1 MSEEKKNSLENL
13 EERLD
18 DEQSSISQ
26 IGFDDLLSIVL
37 LNLKWFAVSVV
48 ICLLIAG
55 AYLYWAKPSVT
66 VTGRMQLQV
75 SEKGGLSSSLAAIS
89 SSIPFGLGGKLGGSA
104 SGDVEMEIMKSTLMV
119 RDVVCDLDLHTE
131 YRLSKWGRSRLL
143 YRDQPIQV
151 SLDKAHL
158 EWFDKE
164 LPLTVHK
171 IELDVQKDAQGY
183 TVEGTLIENK
193 EETDLPSQTFA
204 KLPATIKTA
213 VGTLTISE
221 NQFLTPKQQSRY
233 VDGYTLKVSIVPPVV
248 AANTFLKNLEVD
260 PSSKTVTTIL
270 EITLKDENIMRG
282 IAFIDKLVEVYN
294 RRANEDKNERL
305 MKTDAF
311 VNERLAKVDAELGSS
326 DAAWENYKT
335 KFKVTDPKVDAQE
348 TMSMKS
354 GYETKLVELGAQLQI
369 VDYLSDYVNNPANRY
384 AMIPSNIGLD
394 KGSSISSVTEKY
406 NETVL
411 ERNRLLKSVS
421 EQSPQVQ
428 LLSKTLD
435 GMYPSVQA
443 ALRQARQA
451 VNLQRQAV
459 EREYNRYQGR
469 AGNTPSVERALT
481 DIGRQREIKQAVYL
495 VMLQKR
501 EENAM
506 ELTNSVEK
514 AKLIDQTQAD
524 PASVSPK
531 IKMVLMGALF
541 LGVLIPFGILYLIWM
556 FGSSFVIRQDVE
568 SLTSLPIIGQIPP
581 GDDAEAVRNLRT
593 NLLQRLKP
601 DQKVILFASDADGDG
616 KTYLAKQLDDS
627 LKAIGKKSLYMNLDL
642 RSQSSVK
649 GHPSDYFA
657 SEDFAAQIQQAKS
670 ANDYVILDSPSV
682 SKYYDA
688 YQIAQFAD
696 ATCYVLKPGTTSKT
710 TITSLDKTTRLPH
723 VNLIINAKNMSK
735 KKFRHL
741 YKSCSL
747 LLLFALM
754 LTSCGSTKK
763 VPYFQNRERVDLALS
778 KGLFDA
784 RIMPKDILQIRVF
797 SVTPEASEPFNLMK
811 GNSTSSST
819 RATDESSV
827 YNYLV
832 DNEGNI
838 VFPVIGT
845 IHLGGMTKNEAEA
858 FIKSKIEPYLAA
870 AENPIVHVRMV
881 NYKYTVIGEV
891 NKPGMFTTK
900 NEKIN
905 VIEALAQAGDLTLFG
920 QRDKVFLIR
929 ENAEGQKEYHQLDIS
944 DAGIVSSPYY
954 YLQQNDIVYVE
965 PHKSKARQTFFSTAS
980 SMWLTLTS
988 MLMSVTTFIIAL
1000 SK

>member
-1 MSEEKKNSLENL
+1 MSEEKKNSLEHL

-18 DEQSSISQ
+18 DEQSSVSQ
-26 IGFDDLLSIVL
+26 IGFRDLVSMVM
-37 LNLKWFAVSVV
+37 LNLKWFAVSVG

-66 VTGRMQLQV
+66 VTGKMQLQ
-75 SEKGGLSSSLAAIS
+75 STDKKGFSSSLAALT
-89 SSIPFGLGGKLGGSA
+89 SSIPFGLGSSIGGAA
-104 SGDVEMEIMKSTLMV
+104 SGDVEIEVMKSTLMV
-119 RDVVCDLDLHTE
+119 RDVVCDLDLYVE
-131 YRLSKWGRSRLL
+131 YRLSKWGRSKLL

-151 SLDKAHL
+151 SLDKTHL

-171 IELDVQKDAQGY
+171 IELNVQKDAQGY
-183 TVEGTLIENK
+183 TVDGTLIENK

-233 VDGYTLKVSIVPPVV
+233 VNGYYLKVSIVPPMV
-248 AANTFLKNLEVD
+248 AANAFLKNMEIE
-260 PSSKTVTTIL
+260 PAGKNIFSIL
-270 EITLKDENIMRG
+270 NITLKDENVIRG
-282 IAFIDKLVEVYN
+282 IAFVDKLVEVSN
-294 RRANEDKNERL
+294 RRSNEDKKEQL

-326 DAAWENYKT
+326 DAEWESYKT
-335 KFKVTDPKVDAQE
+335 KFKVTDPQVDVKE
-348 TMSMKS
+348 TMAMKS

-384 AMIPSNIGLD
+384 ALIPSNVGLD
-394 KGSSISSVTEKY
+394 KNSSASGITEKY
-406 NETVL
+406 NEAVL

-421 EQSPQVQ
+421 EHSPQVQ
-428 LLSKTLD
+428 LLTKTLD

-459 EREYNRYQGR
+459 EREYNKYQGR
-469 AGNTPSVERALT
+469 VGNAPSMERVLT
-481 DIGRQREIKQAVYL
+481 DIGRERNIKQAVYL

-506 ELTNSVEK
+506 ELTNNTEK
-514 AKLIDQTQAD
+514 AKLIDQTQPD
-524 PASVSPK
+524 PSSASPK
-531 IKMVLMGALF
+531 KKLVLASAVF
-541 LGVLIPFGILYLIWM
+541 FGVLIPFGILFLM
-556 FGSSFVIRQDVE
+556 RLFGSIFETRQDVE

-581 GDDAEAVRNLRT
+581 GDDGEALRYLRT
-593 NLLQRLKP
+593 NLLQSLKP
-601 DQKVILFASDADGDG
+601 DQKVILFASEADGDG
-616 KTYLAKQLDDS
+616 KTFLAKQLDDS
-627 LKAIGKKSLYMNLDL
+627 LKAIGKKSLYLNLDL

-657 SEDFAAQIQQAKS
+657 SEDFASQLRQAKS
-670 ANDYVILDSPSV
+670 DNDYVILDSPSI

-696 ATCYVLKPGTTSKT
+696 ATCFVLTPGTTSKA
-710 TITSLDKTTRLPH
+710 TITSLNKTTRLPYI
-723 VNLIINAKNMSK
+723 NLIINAMNMSK
-735 KKFRHL
+735 KKFHYL

-747 LLLFALM
+747 LLLLALM

-763 VPYFQNRERVDLALS
+763 VPYFQNRDSVDLALS

-797 SVTPEASEPFNLMK
+797 TVTPEASEPFNLMK
-811 GNSTSSST
+811 GNTTTSST
-819 RATDESSV
+819 RAMDESSV

-832 DNEGNI
+832 DNDGNI
-838 VFPVIGT
+838 VFPIIGT

-858 FIKSKIEPYLAA
+858 FIKSKIDPYLAA

-891 NKPGMFTTK
+891 NRPGMFTTK

-920 QRDKVFLIR
+920 ERDKIFLIR